1 MADNQRIEDLRRRVQ
16 KDPASIA
23 FAQLAE
29 ELRRAHRLPEAVE
42 VCRAGLALHP
52 SYLSARVTLGRTL
65 VELNELEHAEEEL
78 NIVLRSA
85 PENLAAMRGLGE
97 IYLRRGQEVQAL
109 AQFRA
114 ALAIAR
120 NDPDLAETVADLARK
135 LEPRKPSASSEGLTQ
150 SEFLQHLPA
159 APVVPLR
166 PAPIPIP
173 APLEPE
179 SPTAVIPVPPA
190 PDDDPARERAERT
203 VAALEGWLDAIHVTR
218 SDRRP

>member
-29 ELRRAHRLPEAVE
+29 ELRRAHQLPEAVE

-97 IYLRRGQEVQAL
+97 IYLRAARSAGA
-109 AQFRA
+109 RA
-114 ALAIAR
+114 
-120 NDPDLAETVADLARK
+120 
-135 LEPRKPSASSEGLTQ
+135 
-150 SEFLQHLPA
+150 
-159 APVVPLR
+159 VPG
-166 PAPIPIP
+166 
-173 APLEPE
+173 
-179 SPTAVIPVPPA
+179 
-190 PDDDPARERAERT
+190 RA
-203 VAALEGWLDAIHVTR
+203 GDCPQR
-218 SDRRP
+218 SRSCGNGRRPGAQTRTQEAIRVI

>member
-1 MADNQRIEDLRRRVQ
+1 
-16 KDPASIA
+16 
-23 FAQLAE
+23 
-29 ELRRAHRLPEAVE
+29 